1 MLIVNFGIAI
11 SVDIQYYLPFSSL
24 AKFSTLKIRAPT
36 VAWADREMFSES
48 DALAHAYCI
57 PNSRE
62 EEADYL
68 PHQQRVQAADR
79 YGGYGV
85 GYCGGSAR
93 CGIYGDVQIK
103 GVGLTPLLGGRPGAP
118 PDPWHSSGTVTM
130 NEAGREAIWS
140 SICGFALPFGAVSTQ
155 AIVLTGTR
163 CNRTDLAPGHEVFN
177 RRALIM
183 RALALRPAHFMQNI
197 HFKTPLV
204 LGTGVCED
212 VTRVR
217 QMVRSLPTVFE
228 QAFGPEINGESVTET
243 VSNGMR
249 LMARRFASQVA
260 AAFAK
265 RLYHGSLGCSNIAM
279 DGRYMDFGTMTSV
292 GAYRRQSGS
301 PLWPDQWGQ
310 HTPLL
315 RTLSYLLFHV
325 AKHLDCP
332 ARKTLVSTAELTT
345 EFNTLLKSRM
355 QIELLKQTGIPEQ
368 TITAYPEAKRSRAYR
383 CLKEIYSRGADTS
396 FVWRGDDDPSMVGVQ
411 PVQSLGRYDLNEILT
426 QAAQSDGTA
435 PLHTTVQAFIDDA
448 VLATEFHEV
457 YTDLKNWFL
466 STHPGMDAT
475 VASQFL
481 ARQAARLN
489 ADVSHLTRESLDL
502 SMAAF
507 EVDPSDLGAYI
518 DGTIRS
524 AGEILNDEPPDM
536 MDLHNH
542 HIAGSKA
549 QLDVLAG
556 MNRQDVIALFAASPL
571 QCVDAQ
577 TNARLRAVCVT
588 A

>member
-1 MLIVNFGIAI
+1 M
-11 SVDIQYYLPFSSL
+11 DIQFHLPSSSL
-24 AKFSTLKIRAPT
+24 AEFVTRKISAPT
-36 VAWADREMFSES
+36 VSWTNGQLFSEL
-48 DALAHAYCI
+48 DALANAYCI
-57 PNSRE
+57 PGSRDD
-62 EEADYL
+62 EADYL
-68 PHQQRVQAADR
+68 PFLQRVQAADR

-93 CGIYGDVQIK
+93 CGIYGDVQVK
-103 GVGLTPLLGGRPGAP
+103 GVGLTPLLGASPGAP

-140 SICGFALPFGAVSTQ
+140 SICGGALPFGAVSTQ
-155 AIVLTGTR
+155 AVVLTGTR
-163 CNRTDLAPGHEVFN
+163 CNRTDLAPGHQVFN

-183 RALALRPAHFMQNI
+183 RAFALRPAHFMQNI
-197 HFKTPLV
+197 HFKTSLV
-204 LGTGVCED
+204 FGTGVCED

-217 QMVRSLPTVFE
+217 QMVQSLPSVLE
-228 QAFGPEINGESVTET
+228 LAFGPEVSGESLTET
-243 VSNGMR
+243 VSNGIRM
-249 LMARRFASQVA
+249 MARRFASQVA

-279 DGRYMDFGTMTSV
+279 DGRYMDFGTMTAVS
-292 GAYRRQSGS
+292 AYRRQAGS
-301 PLWPDQWGQ
+301 PLWPDQWSQ

-325 AKHLDCP
+325 AKHMDCA
-332 ARKTLVSTAELTT
+332 ARKTLVSTAELTA
-345 EFNTLLKSRM
+345 EFNTLLNSRM
-355 QIELLKQTGIPEQ
+355 QIELLKQMGIPEQ
-368 TITAYPEAKRSRAYR
+368 TITAYPEAKRSGAYR

-411 PVQSLGRYDLNEILT
+411 PLQSLGRYDLNEILT
-426 QAAQSDGTA
+426 QAAQSDGMA
-435 PLHTTVQAFIDDA
+435 PLHTTAQAFIDDA
-448 VLATEFHEV
+448 ALATEFQVV

-466 STHPGMDAT
+466 STHPSMDAT

-481 ARQAARLN
+481 ARQSARLN
-489 ADVSHLTRESLDL
+489 SDVSHLTRESLDL

-507 EVDPSDLGAYI
+507 EVDPSGLGAYI

-536 MDLHNH
+536 VDLHNH

-549 QLDVLAG
+549 QLDVLTH
-556 MNRQDVIALFAASPL
+556 MDRQDAITLLAASPL

-577 TNARLRAVCVT
+577 TNARMRAVCAT